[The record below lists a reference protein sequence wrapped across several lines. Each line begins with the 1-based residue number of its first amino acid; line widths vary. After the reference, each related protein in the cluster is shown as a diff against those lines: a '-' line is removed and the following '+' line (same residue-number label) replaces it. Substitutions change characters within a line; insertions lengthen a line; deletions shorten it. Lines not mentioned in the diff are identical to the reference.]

1 MKLPDKVRKMSE
13 QLKAAQAEHKIRLR
27 QYNAAQRA
35 LHSVLVTINTLEK
48 RIELARDKQS
58 AH

>member
-1 MKLPDKVRKMSE
+1 VKLPDKVRKMGE

-48 RIELARDKQS
+48 KIELARDKQS

>member
-1 MKLPDKVRKMSE
+1 MKLPDKVRKMRE

-35 LHSVLVTINTLEK
+35 LHNILVTINTLEK
-48 RIELARDKQS
+48 KIELAR
-58 AH
+58 AE